1 MVVDPDP
8 DEALAELGANLA
20 DRVIAAVPA
29 WVARCVESRLPP
41 AMPERDEVMAEA
53 AAAGR
58 RAQQA
63 VAANLQALLAAD
75 VDAQRSTPLAVV
87 REAVSYPTEVLRAAR
102 VPPVRRDPFVSER
115 FPDDPYGLT
124 PASLAAM
131 DPDLGEP
138 AIAWGAAKAMAHRRR
153 HGSPR
158 SSLTD
163 HTEGRDEPDLDEG

>member
-8 DEALAELGANLA
+8 DEALTELGALLA

-29 WVARCVESRLPP
+29 WVARCVDSRLPLEV
-41 AMPERDEVMAEA
+41 PERDRVMAEA

-58 RAQQA
+58 RAQQE
-63 VAANLQALLAAD
+63 VAATLQALLAAD

-87 REAVSYPTEVLRAAR
+87 RAAVSYPTEVLRAAH

-131 DPDLGEP
+131 APELGEA

-153 HGSPR
+153 HGGPPEF
-158 SSLTD
+158 T
-163 HTEGRDEPDLDEG
+163 